1 MKKLSRVDIT
11 NHLAKLYW
19 DYAFDKKDLYKLL
32 TGKIESVGHVC
43 REDLYFRILTT
54 YDWYTI
60 LKIIPPEQLRDAL
73 HDKVLNRIRFKDL
86 KARYQYARESL
97 S

>member
-1 MKKLSRVDIT
+1 MKKLNRTAIKK
-11 NHLAKLYW
+11 HLAKLYW
-19 DYAFDKKDLYKLL
+19 DYAFDKTDLYRLL
-32 TGKIESVGHVC
+32 IGEVETVSHVHQD
-43 REDLYFRILTT
+43 DLYYRILTT

-60 LKIIPPEQLRDAL
+60 LKIIPPGQLKDAL
-73 HDKVLNRIRFKDL
+73 NDRILNKIRFKDL